1 MKLISFDQS
10 SRCTGVTCFV
20 DNKWQWS
27 RVIDLHKNTNTD
39 ERMKQMIRA
48 IYEVIDTER
57 PDIVAFEQVAN
68 QSNVKTVI
76 MLAQLQGTIIGKC
89 TELGIPYSIIEP
101 AKWRKAVCIEQGKK
115 KRTELKF
122 ESLALAHEL
131 FDESLSEDAAESSLI
146 GLAYLIL
153 NGYSTLEE
161 FKDAALWRD

>member
-1 MKLISFDQS
+1 MKVISTDQS
-10 SRCTGVTCFV
+10 TNTTGVSCFIGG
-20 DNKWQWS
+20 KYAWTKL
-27 RVIDLHKNTNTD
+27 IDLHKEKD
-39 ERMKQMIRA
+39 SELRFCQMVKA
-48 IYEVIDTER
+48 INKIIEEEKPDVVVI
-57 PDIVAFEQVAN
+57 EQVAL
-68 QSNVKTVI
+68 QSNAKTM
-76 MLAQLQGTIIGKC
+76 MLLARLQGTIIGKC
-89 TELGIPYSIIEP
+89 IELDIQYEIIEP
-101 AKWRKAVCIEQGKK
+101 SKWRKTVNIEQGKK